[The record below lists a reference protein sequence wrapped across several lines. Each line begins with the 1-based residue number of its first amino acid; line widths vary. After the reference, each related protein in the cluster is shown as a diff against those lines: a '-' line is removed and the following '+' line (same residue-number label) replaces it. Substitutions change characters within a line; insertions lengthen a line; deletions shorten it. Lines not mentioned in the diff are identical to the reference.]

1 MGLHLVALAKLHLL
15 SSSPTHSFTPLIA
28 GLICP
33 FVLKLSFSS
42 SIVRRAYIDVIDASR
57 LFFFQLSQIAFQQD
71 QPAPGNGGDRW
82 ERALRLVCQRI
93 THVRRSPSGQS
104 DDDSFH
110 TLTMLSL

>member
-15 SSSPTHSFTPLIA
+15 SPSHTPLVA
-28 GLICP
+28 SLFCP

-42 SIVRRAYIDVIDASR
+42 SIVRRVYFDVTDATR
-57 LFFFQLSQIAFQQD
+57 LFFFQLSQIVFEPD
-71 QPAPGNGGDRW
+71 HQPAPGNAGDSRW

-93 THVRRSPSGQS
+93 THARRSPAGQS
-104 DDDSFH
+104 DEDSLH